1 MVHNIQFVVFII
13 SKLGDK
19 NYVAQIVGNKD
30 NVTNKNMSLLI
41 PTLETNARRHP
52 KPRSVTLLISSD
64 ENCLI
69 PLLKKT
75 TYWLIMMHLADGF
88 VNVAFQ
94 LL

>member
-41 PTLETNARRHP
+41 PTLETNARRHL
-52 KPRSVTLLISSD
+52 RNQEV
-64 ENCLI
+64 
-69 PLLKKT
+69 
-75 TYWLIMMHLADGF
+75 
-88 VNVAFQ
+88 
-94 LL
+94 